1 MEFPLPSSS
10 QFTIYSKSGCPNCT
24 KAKNLLKEKNL
35 NFNIV
40 DCDDFLIED
49 KENFLIFI
57 QDISGKEYRTFPMIF
72 DNKKFIGGFTE
83 MQKYLDTFLD
93 FEMSF

>member
-1 MEFPLPSSS
+1 MEFPSPSSS

-35 NFNIV
+35 NFNVV